1 MKNITYVMLA
11 GLMAFCVNL
20 YVVNNGGAML
30 TLPINAVVWIV
41 ISLVVLFSAFFRR
54 GRKHVFTTK
63 VFLLQ
68 GVGLAVLA
76 IPLFYTSAVNFSQAG
91 WRIAGLI
98 FGGVFYFAWLQ
109 LRFSRMQQHGVFCVL
124 LLVVTM
130 QAVLALLQLFAPTW
144 AWVPLRGSRVYGV
157 FQQPNVLASFLATG
171 LALALMLFLLPG
183 FALARARY
191 EHCRQIFLSVLL
203 LVLPALL
210 VWVNSRVGWLGGVLV
225 ALLFLWRFGLAYPAR
240 CKTAAGLLIVGV
252 AVGLAGFMLNGEE
265 GGVRYLSH
273 DGSNQ
278 ARLSMLRDT
287 LGMIAAKPLL
297 GWGYGGFE
305 YSFMHFR
312 IMQSPP
318 TIVTE
323 IANHPHNEILLWWV
337 EGGIVALLGMGLIIA
352 GIIRLVIRAW
362 LWDRQALAE
371 GRRRAG
377 EPTALC
383 FVLLPITLHTQLE
396 YPFYLSV
403 LHFMVF
409 LLLLAMLDRQ
419 VSGVM
424 GRKALPSP
432 IGWALRG
439 VLPVMSVGVMVVM
452 VFALQGGLTLT
463 RAERAGLVDVREVK
477 AMPALAAWVHRER
490 KIFDEQVNVLL
501 RYNATRDEALL
512 ESYAQWAQAYLS
524 RKIDANV
531 YASLIA
537 VLRHQSQDVVA
548 EQYLWEA
555 GLLFPTDA
563 RFRHTLHISVGAE

>member
-1 MKNITYVMLA
+1 MCFYSVIINKAFFILA
-11 GLMAFCVNL
+11 VFIVVAVGL
-20 YVVNNGGAML
+20 YIPNNGGEML
-30 TLPINAVVWIV
+30 DLPMNTVFLMVFF
-41 ISLVVLFSAFFRR
+41 LVVLFSLMRNRR
-54 GRKHVFTTK
+54 NYFAVTIS
-63 VFLLQ
+63 FLLFI
-68 GVGLAVLA
+68 VGLTVLT
-76 IPLFYTSAVNFSQAG
+76 IPLIYAPAAGLSLAG
-91 WRIAGLI
+91 WRVAGLVA
-98 FGGVFYFAWLQ
+98 GAVFYFAWLQ

-124 LLVVTM
+124 LLAVAG
-130 QAVLALLQLFAPTW
+130 QASLALVQLFAPEL
-144 AWVPLRGSRVYGV
+144 AWVPMRGNRVYGI

-210 VWVNSRVGWLGGVLV
+210 VWVNSRVGWLGGALV
-225 ALLFLWRFGLAYPAR
+225 ALSFLWRFGLTYPTR
-240 CKTAAGLLIVGV
+240 CKTAAGLLSVGV
-252 AVGLAGFMLNGEE
+252 AVGLAGFVLNGEE

-278 ARLSMLRDT
+278 ARLSMLCDT

-318 TIVTE
+318 TVVAE

-362 LWDRQALAE
+362 CWDRLALAE

-377 EPTALC
+377 ESTALC
-383 FVLLPITLHTQLE
+383 FVLLPIALHTQLE
-396 YPFYLSV
+396 YPFYLSA

-419 VSGVM
+419 VSGV
-424 GRKALPSP
+424 
-432 IGWALRG
+432 RG
-439 VLPVMSVGVMVVM
+439 ARRFPPRSVGHYG
-452 VFALQGGLTLT
+452 VFC
-463 RAERAGLVDVREVK
+463 
-477 AMPALAAWVHRER
+477 P
-490 KIFDEQVNVLL
+490 
-501 RYNATRDEALL
+501 
-512 ESYAQWAQAYLS
+512 
-524 RKIDANV
+524 
-531 YASLIA
+531 
-537 VLRHQSQDVVA
+537 
-548 EQYLWEA
+548 
-555 GLLFPTDA
+555 
-563 RFRHTLHISVGAE
+563 